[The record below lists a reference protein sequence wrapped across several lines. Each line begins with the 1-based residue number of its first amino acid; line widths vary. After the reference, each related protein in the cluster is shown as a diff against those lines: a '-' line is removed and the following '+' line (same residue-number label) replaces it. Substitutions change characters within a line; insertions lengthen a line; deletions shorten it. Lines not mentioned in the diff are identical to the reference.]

1 MWSIL
6 STLFC
11 CFPFG
16 LVSIVYSSQVNSKL
30 NVGDIPGATEASGKA
45 RTWIIV
51 GIVAGVIANVIGL
64 ILLLSFGVFAA
75 STSVFR

>member
-1 MWSIL
+1 
-6 STLFC
+6 
-11 CFPFG
+11 
-16 LVSIVYSSQVNSKL
+16 VNSKL